1 MLTRLEVA
9 KMVAIAFALVTMLS
23 ISSPGQASDK
33 PEIYI
38 YAGHLLDQPGQT
50 PKGPSTIVIEG
61 QRIREVKKGYV
72 APEGGDVRVIDL
84 KSKFVLPGLIDAHVH
99 LWGIAGDPKRA
110 QDEQLY
116 RDRFDDFV
124 EAQINARR
132 DLEAGF
138 TTVRDLEA
146 DARGIRAL
154 RDAIDEGRIPGPTI
168 INAGAQISVTGGHGD
183 LSAGLGEVYA
193 DAVRAQTI
201 SVCDGPDDCRRAARA
216 QIALGAKVIKIAA
229 TGGVLSNVAGGLGR
243 QMTSAEIS
251 AVVETAHSFGRKV
264 AAHSHAVD
272 GTIAAANAG
281 VDSIEHGTY
290 LNDEAIRILKKK
302 QIYLVPTM
310 LAPVTAL
317 AQARS
322 GQLPSTMVE
331 KAEAVSLVAMESHR
345 KAIAAGVKIAFG
357 TDTGVSTHG
366 QNAQEF
372 ALLVEAGMTPMQAI
386 VAATVNAA
394 DLLDLSD
401 SEGTIS
407 PGKYADIVAVDSN
420 PLQEVRRLEHMNFVM
435 KHGEVI
441 VAHAG
446 TGDQSSSQ

>member
-1 MLTRLEVA
+1 
-9 KMVAIAFALVTMLS
+9 
-23 ISSPGQASDK
+23 
-33 PEIYI
+33 
-38 YAGHLLDQPGQT
+38 
-50 PKGPSTIVIEG
+50 
-61 QRIREVKKGYV
+61 
-72 APEGGDVRVIDL
+72 
-84 KSKFVLPGLIDAHVH
+84 
-99 LWGIAGDPKRA
+99 
-110 QDEQLY
+110 
-116 RDRFDDFV
+116 
-124 EAQINARR
+124 
-132 DLEAGF
+132 
-138 TTVRDLEA
+138 
-146 DARGIRAL
+146 
-154 RDAIDEGRIPGPTI
+154 
-168 INAGAQISVTGGHGD
+168 
-183 LSAGLGEVYA
+183 
-193 DAVRAQTI
+193 
-201 SVCDGPDDCRRAARA
+201 
-216 QIALGAKVIKIAA
+216 
-229 TGGVLSNVAGGLGR
+229 
-243 QMTSAEIS
+243 MTSAEIS

-290 LNDEAIRILKKK
+290 LNDEAIRILKEKR
-302 QIYLVPTM
+302 IYLVPTM

-357 TDTGVSTHG
+357 TDTGVSFHG

-401 SEGTIS
+401 FEGTIS
-407 PGKYADIVAVDSN
+407 PGKYADIVAVDGD